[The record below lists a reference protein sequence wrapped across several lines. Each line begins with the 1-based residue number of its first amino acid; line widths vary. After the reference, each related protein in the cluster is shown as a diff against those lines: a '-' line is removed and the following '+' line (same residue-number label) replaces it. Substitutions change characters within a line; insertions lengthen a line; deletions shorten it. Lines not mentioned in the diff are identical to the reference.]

1 MLRYFV
7 KFMFL
12 STWLIHKSFLMQINK
27 VMYFVSIINVTM
39 NFYFQLIQK
48 TDSSLSM

>member
-1 MLRYFV
+1 MLKYFI

-12 STWLIHKSFLMQINK
+12 NIWLIHRFFLMQINK
-27 VMYFVSIINVTM
+27 VMYFVLMINIIT

-48 TDSSLSM
+48 IDSSLNM